1 MTKRLLA
8 VAAALTFALTGCAG
22 AAATTSA
29 DTSTPDAITAVEDGA
44 TLIDVR
50 TPEEFDAGHLDGAL
64 NLDWNAGTL
73 DAGVADLPKD
83 DTYVV
88 YCRSGNRSAQATARM
103 KELGFTSVIDGGAYD
118 DLK

>member
-1 MTKRLLA
+1 MTKHLLA

-22 AAATTSA
+22 TA
-29 DTSTPDAITAVEDGA
+29 AITSDPGAPTTVTAIKDGA

-50 TPEEFDAGHLDGAL
+50 TPEEFDAGHLDGAV
-64 NLDWNAGTL
+64 NLDWNAGAL
-73 DAGVADLPKD
+73 DAGVAELPKD
-83 DTYVV
+83 ETYVV